1 MINLEKAVKA
11 FESKGYLVKVFDTKE
26 DAAEYLDMAIDG
38 KIVGFGD
45 SATLLEMEL
54 FRKLREHNVV
64 FDPFHTSGNMEFVEV
79 AKKTLTTDVF
89 LTSVNAFAET
99 GELVNIDG
107 TGNRVA
113 GSLFGH
119 KKVYFVMGINKGE
132 ETLEKAMWR
141 ARNIAAPQNAK
152 RLGLKTPC
160 AVKGD
165 KCYDCNSDDCICNA
179 IMVHRRKMRNTDE
192 IEIVIIKENLGM

>member
-1 MINLEKAVKA
+1 MNIDIAVKN
-11 FESKGYLVKVFDTKE
+11 FEKKAYKVRVFDTKE
-26 DAAEYLDMAIDG
+26 QAAQYLDSAIDAMS
-38 KIVGFGD
+38 VGFGD
-45 SATLLEMEL
+45 SDTLLAMGLYE
-54 FRKLREHNVV
+54 KLKKHNTVY
-64 FDPFHTSGNMEFVEV
+64 DPFHTSGNTEFVET
-79 AKKTLTTDVF
+79 AKRSLDTEVF
-89 LTSVNAFAET
+89 LTSVNAFSQT

-132 ETLEKAMWR
+132 ENLEKAMWR
-141 ARNIAAPQNAK
+141 ARNIAAPRNAK

-165 KCYDCNSDDCICNA
+165 RCYDCNSDDRICNG
-179 IMVHRRKMRNTDE
+179 IIVHYRKMRNTDE
-192 IEIVIIKENLGM
+192 MEIVIIKEDLGF

>member
-11 FESKGYLVKVFDTKE
+11 FERKGYTVKVFDTKE
-26 DAAEYLDMAIDG
+26 DACEYLDMAIDG

-45 SATLLEMEL
+45 SQTLLDMEL

-64 FDPFHTSGNMEFVEV
+64 FDPYHTSGNKEFVEV

-119 KKVYFVMGINKGE
+119 KKVYFVMGVNKGE

-141 ARNIAAPQNAK
+141 AQNIAAPQNAK
-152 RLGLKTPC
+152 RKGLNTPC

-165 KCYDCNSDDCICNA
+165 KCYDCNGPDCICNA
-179 IMVHRRKMRNTDE
+179 IMVHRRKMRNTDDM
-192 IEIVIIKENLGM
+192 EIVIIKENLGM

>member
-64 FDPFHTSGNMEFVEV
+64 FDPFHTSGNREFVEV

-119 KKVYFVMGINKGE
+119 MMVYFVMGINKGE

-165 KCYDCNSDDCICNA
+165 KCYDCNSDDCICNE

-192 IEIVIIKENLGM
+192 MEIVIIKENLGM